1 MSKEPSQ
8 EENFFNED
16 LSEFKSNPSDLFKK
30 ANSYFNEKKFE
41 EGIYILEQAI
51 KFAIELYGDE
61 NDIRVAKFLV
71 KYANGIIRKL
81 NENEEILNIQE
92 NDLEKNNNNDE
103 EEDQKVEDDNNKE
116 DKKEVDNN
124 NNNNINQN
132 KEKIKTEEQY
142 SDEEYVYANLKQ
154 ALEIY
159 QNYLSQYD
167 SIEPEKL
174 EKNVL
179 DYYNELCDCYSSF
192 ADLEQEKSD
201 FKHANEYYEKAI
213 FYEKK
218 YGKKFSRNLA
228 SLYFLQS
235 QVLDFNPNKCFLC
248 LLRAKY
254 IMEFH
259 LKNEIEKLNNK
270 NNLNIFFDEKI
281 LSKDD
286 VKIDDEIIFKNK
298 NVIESEEMKDLCKN
312 NDDVAEYV
320 AIINDLT
327 PKIEDVILELKEYDT
342 YLKEKNKMKIES
354 EKVNKFE
361 DVDLNKIQEISPS
374 ILKRKK
380 KRDENI
386 ENTNDELNNNKN
398 NNNNN
403 NDK

>member
-1 MSKEPSQ
+1 MSNEPAQ
-8 EENFFNED
+8 EENIFNED
-16 LSEFKSNPSDLFKK
+16 LSEFKSNPGDLFKK

-51 KFAIELYGDE
+51 KFAIELYGNE

-92 NDLEKNNNNDE
+92 NDLEQQNNNNDE
-103 EEDQKVEDDNNKE
+103 EEDQKVENNNNNEE
-116 DKKEVDNN
+116 DEKEVDNN
-124 NNNNINQN
+124 NNNINNNNINQP

-142 SDEEYVYANLKQ
+142 SDEEYAYANLKQ

-159 QNYLSQYD
+159 QNYLTKYD
-167 SIEPEKL
+167 EIEPEKL

-235 QVLDFNPNKCFLC
+235 QVLDFNPNKCFIC

-259 LKNEIEKLNNK
+259 LKNEIEKLNK
-270 NNLNIFFDEKI
+270 NLNIFFDEKI
-281 LSKDD
+281 LSKED
-286 VKIDDEIIFKNK
+286 VKIDDEIIFKNRK
-298 NVIESEEMKDLCKN
+298 IIESDEMKELCKN
-312 NDDVAEYV
+312 NDKIDELI

-327 PKIEDVILELKEYDT
+327 PKIEDVILELKEYDL
-342 YLKEKNKMKIES
+342 YLKEKKKMKIES

-361 DVDLNKIQEISPS
+361 DVDLNKIEEISPS

-386 ENTNDELNNNKN
+386 ENSNENNNNK
-398 NNNNN
+398 
-403 NDK
+403 

>member
-1 MSKEPSQ
+1 MSKEPAQ

-403 NDK
+403 DK

>member
-1 MSKEPSQ
+1 MSKEPAQ

-174 EKNVL
+174 EKNIQK
-179 DYYNELCDCYSSF
+179 NIKKNSNF
-192 ADLEQEKSD
+192 FND
-201 FKHANEYYEKAI
+201 F
-213 FYEKK
+213 
-218 YGKKFSRNLA
+218 L
-228 SLYFLQS
+228 
-235 QVLDFNPNKCFLC
+235 
-248 LLRAKY
+248 
-254 IMEFH
+254 
-259 LKNEIEKLNNK
+259 
-270 NNLNIFFDEKI
+270 
-281 LSKDD
+281 
-286 VKIDDEIIFKNK
+286 IFK
-298 NVIESEEMKDLCKN
+298 
-312 NDDVAEYV
+312 
-320 AIINDLT
+320 
-327 PKIEDVILELKEYDT
+327 
-342 YLKEKNKMKIES
+342 
-354 EKVNKFE
+354 
-361 DVDLNKIQEISPS
+361 S
-374 ILKRKK
+374 ILKY
-380 KRDENI
+380 
-386 ENTNDELNNNKN
+386 
-398 NNNNN
+398 
-403 NDK
+403 

>member
-1 MSKEPSQ
+1 MSKEPAQ

-298 NVIESEEMKDLCKN
+298 NVIESEEMKDLCKI

-380 KRDENI
+380 KTR
-386 ENTNDELNNNKN
+386 
-398 NNNNN
+398 
-403 NDK
+403 

>member
-1 MSKEPSQ
+1 MSNEPAQ
-8 EENFFNED
+8 EENIFNED

-51 KFAIELYGDE
+51 KFAIELYGNE

-92 NDLEKNNNNDE
+92 NDLEQQNNNNDE
-103 EEDQKVEDDNNKE
+103 EEDQKIENNYNNNEEDE
-116 DKKEVDNN
+116 KEVDDNN
-124 NNNNINQN
+124 NNKDNNN
-132 KEKIKTEEQY
+132 
-142 SDEEYVYANLKQ
+142 NLKQ

-159 QNYLSQYD
+159 QNYLTKYD
-167 SIEPEKL
+167 EIEPEKL

-235 QVLDFNPNKCFLC
+235 QVLDFNPNKCFIC

-259 LKNEIEKLNNK
+259 LKNEIEKLNK
-270 NNLNIFFDEKI
+270 NFNIFFDEKI
-281 LSKDD
+281 LSKED
-286 VKIDDEIIFKNK
+286 VKIDDEIIFKNRK
-298 NVIESEEMKDLCKN
+298 IIESDEMKELCKN
-312 NDDVAEYV
+312 NDNIDELI

-327 PKIEDVILELKEYDT
+327 PKIEDVILELKEYDL

-361 DVDLNKIQEISPS
+361 DVDLNKIEEISPS

-380 KRDENI
+380 KRDENN
-386 ENTNDELNNNKN
+386 ENSNENNK
-398 NNNNN
+398 
-403 NDK
+403 

>member
-403 NDK
+403 DK

>member
-1 MSKEPSQ
+1 MSKEPAQ

-380 KRDENI
+380 KTR
-386 ENTNDELNNNKN
+386 
-398 NNNNN
+398 
-403 NDK
+403 

>member
-1 MSKEPSQ
+1 MSKEPAQ

-298 NVIESEEMKDLCKN
+298 NVIESEEMKDLCKI

-403 NDK
+403 DK